1 NNFMNLPK
9 IITIL
14 GPTASGKTSL
24 GVALAKRFNSEVV
37 SADSR
42 TVYKGMNIGTAKP
55 SLGEM
60 QGITHHLIDVVEP
73 DEEFTLSDFK
83 KMAQDKIND
92 ILKRGK
98 LPIIV
103 GGTGL
108 YFWAIVDNLDMP
120 AVAPDYKLRAELEKK
135 SLEELVADLEK
146 IDPTT
151 AAKIDLK
158 NPRRVLR
165 ALEVCLG
172 SGGSFFEQRRKA
184 KPLYDVLQ
192 IGLKWPREE
201 LVERINRRVDKQ
213 IEDGLVEEV
222 RGLAKKY
229 SWSLSSM
236 SGIGYKQIGYFLR
249 GEMSLD
255 EAIEEIKKDTR
266 QYAKRQMTWFKRDG
280 RIKWIEK
287 SDYEKAEKILQDFVE

>member
-1 NNFMNLPK
+1 MNLPK